1 MATTG
6 LVNGTLIALYKDIG
20 TPSAPDYQ
28 KIANL
33 TSTDFELTKDTIDAT
48 NKDGSDYKEFLVGL
62 NSWTLSA
69 EGIFEEDGSV
79 GTDILSPK
87 EVLDDMIA
95 GEAITVVMTSKVS
108 GDLQLTGQAVMTSFS
123 WNAPVNDVAT
133 FSCSLQG
140 SGELTVD
147 TYTP

>member
-1 MATTG
+1 MPATTQG
-6 LVNGTLIALYKDIG
+6 LVNGSLIALYKDVSG
-20 TPSAPDYQ
+20 VLT

-69 EGIFEEDGSV
+69 EGIFEEDDS
-79 GTDILSPK
+79 TTNLSPK

>member
-6 LVNGTLIALYKDIG
+6 LVNGTLIALYKDVSD
-20 TPSAPDYQ
+20 TLT

-48 NKDGSDYKEFLVGL
+48 NKDGSNYKEFLVGL
-62 NSWTLSA
+62 SNWTMSC
-69 EGIFEEDGSV
+69 EGIFEEDGS
-79 GTDILSPK
+79 TTNFSPK
-87 EVLDDMIA
+87 DLLDDMIA
-95 GEAITVVMTSKVS
+95 GDAITVVMTSNVT
-108 GDLQLTGQAVMTSFS
+108 GDLKLTGSAVMTSFA

-140 SGELTVD
+140 SGALTVG
-147 TYTP
+147 TV

>member
-1 MATTG
+1 MPATTQG
-6 LVNGTLIALYKDIG
+6 LVNGSLIALYKDVSG
-20 TPSAPDYQ
+20 VLT

-69 EGIFEEDGSV
+69 EGIFEEDDS
-79 GTDILSPK
+79 TTNLSPK

-95 GEAITVVMTSKVS
+95 GDAITVVMTSNLS
-108 GDLQLTGQAVMTSFS
+108 GDIKLSGSAVMTSFA
-123 WNAPVNDVAT
+123 WNAPVNDVST

-140 SGELTVD
+140 SGALTVA
-147 TYTP
+147 TV

>member
-20 TPSAPDYQ
+20 TTGSPDYQ

-48 NKDGSDYKEFLVGL
+48 NKDGSNYKEFLVGL
-62 NSWTLSA
+62 NSWTMSA

-79 GTDILSPK
+79 GTDIHSPK

-95 GEAITVVMTSKVS
+95 GEEITVVMGNLDET
-108 GDLQLTGQAVMTSFS
+108 GDLKLTGQAVMTSFS

-140 SGELTVD
+140 SGALTVG
-147 TYTP
+147 TV